1 LTPRAAQELVFAPRG
16 AFSLARTSARF
27 ARLPDPVN
35 VAVDGSFARLV
46 PAGDELALVRVS
58 QEGPTSRA
66 RLRVRIDGAGGDAA
80 ERAARR
86 LLERVL
92 GAGADLRPF
101 QRALGP
107 DPLLG
112 AALRAHRGLRVA
124 GAFDLFEA
132 LVNAV
137 LTQQVNLQF
146 AFSIRAELV
155 RAFGARASIDGR
167 EWFAFPS
174 AERVAQASEAEL
186 RAFRLTAAK
195 AGTIARLARAC
206 ASRELDES
214 LLAPLSDDAAI
225 AALMRWKGVG
235 RWTAEIVLLRG
246 LGRLDVF
253 PAGDL
258 AVVKRLA
265 RIWLGTDEPA
275 KEAEMRAFSA
285 RWRPFRSLALV
296 YGLESLAHG
305 EALRKRGRKRSAQH
319 EARSEAQPSE
329 ERVARLR
336 PTPARGPVSRGS
348 GPR

>member
-1 LTPRAAQELVFAPRG
+1 MTPRSAHEFVFAPRG
-16 AFSLARTSARF
+16 AFSLAQTSARF

-35 VAVDGSFARLV
+35 VVGDGRFARLV
-46 PAGDELALVRVS
+46 PAGEGLALVRVA
-58 QEGPTSRA
+58 QDGPASRP
-66 RLRVRIDGAGGDAA
+66 RLRVRIDGARGDAA

-86 LLERVL
+86 VLERVL

-101 QRALGP
+101 QHALSA

-112 AALRAHRGLRVA
+112 ASLRAHRGLRVA
-124 GAFDLFEA
+124 GSLDLFEA

-155 RAFGARASIDGR
+155 RAFGGRASIDGR
-167 EWFAFPS
+167 EWLAFPS
-174 AERVAQASEAEL
+174 AERVARASEADL
-186 RAFRLTAAK
+186 RAFRMTAAK

-214 LLAPLSDDAAI
+214 LLAALSDEDAI

-235 RWTAEIVLLRG
+235 RWTAEIALLRG
-246 LGRLDVF
+246 LGRLDIF

-265 RIWLGTDEPA
+265 RVWLGADEPA
-275 KEAEMRAFSA
+275 KEAEMRAFSE
-285 RWRPFRSLALV
+285 RWRPYRSLALV
-296 YGLESLAHG
+296 YGLESLAR
-305 EALRKRGRKRSAQH
+305 EKALPSPGGKPSAER
-319 EARSEAQPSE
+319 EARSEAKPSE

-336 PTPARGPVSRGS
+336 RA

>member
-1 LTPRAAQELVFAPRG
+1 MTRRAAHELVFTPRG
-16 AFSLARTSARF
+16 AFSLVETSARF

-35 VAVDGSFARLV
+35 VVGGGGFARLV
-46 PAGDELALVRVS
+46 PAGDALALVRVA
-58 QEGPTSRA
+58 QTGPPSRA
-66 RLRVRIDGAGGDAA
+66 RLRVRIVGAHGDAA

-86 LLERVL
+86 VLERVL

-101 QRALGP
+101 QRALGA

-124 GAFDLFEA
+124 GSFDLFEA

-155 RAFGARASIDGR
+155 RAFGACAEFDGR
-167 EWFAFPS
+167 EWLAFPT
-174 AERVAQASEAEL
+174 AERIARASEADL
-186 RAFRLTAAK
+186 RAFRMTAAK

-214 LLAPLSDDAAI
+214 LLAALPDEEAI

-235 RWTAEIVLLRG
+235 RWTAEIALLRG

-265 RIWLGTDEPA
+265 RAWLGADEPA
-275 KEAEMRAFSA
+275 KEAEMRAFSE

-296 YGLESLAHG
+296 YGLEELA
-305 EALRKRGRKRSAQH
+305 AA
-319 EARSEAQPSE
+319 
-329 ERVARLR
+329 
-336 PTPARGPVSRGS
+336 SR
-348 GPR
+348 

>member
-1 LTPRAAQELVFAPRG
+1 VTRAASLEFVFAPRG

-27 ARLPDPVN
+27 ARFPDPVN
-35 VAVDGSFARLV
+35 VVADGGFARLV
-46 PAGDELALVRVS
+46 PAGAGLALVRIA
-58 QEGPTSRA
+58 QEGPASRA
-66 RLRVRIDGAGGDAA
+66 RLRVRIDGARGDAG

-86 LLERVL
+86 VLERVL

-101 QRALGP
+101 ARALGA

-124 GAFDLFEA
+124 GSFDLFEA
-132 LVNAV
+132 LVSAV
-137 LTQQVNLQF
+137 LTQQVNLRF
-146 AFSIRAELV
+146 AFSIRAELA
-155 RAFGARASIDGR
+155 RAFGARAVIDGR
-167 EWFAFPS
+167 EWLAFPA
-174 AERVAQASEAEL
+174 AERVSRASESDL
-186 RAFRLTAAK
+186 RAFRMTGAK

-206 ASRELDES
+206 ASGELDES
-214 LLAPLSDDAAI
+214 LLAALPDEEAI

-235 RWTAEIVLLRG
+235 RWTAEIALLRG

-265 RIWLGTDEPA
+265 RIWLGSDRTA
-275 KEAEMRAFSA
+275 KESEMRAFSE

-296 YGLESLAHG
+296 YGLESLARR
-305 EALRKRGRKRSAQH
+305 EARREGGKPSAKR
-319 EARSEAQPSE
+319 EARSEPKASE
-329 ERVARLR
+329 ERVARGR
-336 PTPARGPVSRGS
+336 PRA